1 MHLDSE
7 KGPIIR
13 TIVSRFL
20 CILHGANRNLQSVDS
35 AILKVSDPFTPLP
48 LPASSHPPP
57 PSSVHSSPF
66 CRPSRP
72 GSSQIMYRN
81 CEAHLHK

>member
-57 PSSVHSSPF
+57 PPRLPF
-66 CRPSRP
+66 IRVRFAALR
-72 GSSQIMYRN
+72 GR
-81 CEAHLHK
+81 ALRK